1 MKSIYVITG
10 GASGIGLATAKMMPK
25 ENSLVIISG
34 RNEEKLINAKK
45 EIKECGINVEY
56 YVCDTS
62 NRENVEKL
70 AIFAKS
76 KGNVVGVVNSAGVS
90 GTGVSSE
97 NVLRINALGTKYINQ
112 EFFKVMDGGCICD
125 VASCS
130 AYTMPKILIPENFYY
145 YALKDENLFLEKM
158 IKRCKLLGKE
168 KASQIAYCLSKNFV
182 IWYVKNSA
190 YKYAKEKNIR
200 VVSVSPGFVHTPM
213 TVKEANEPGTQ
224 LCLHYSGFDRG
235 AKPEEIGYL
244 ISSVINPQNG
254 YLTGT
259 DILVDGGTTS
269 AGFGIKVV
277 NKPDSRPEI
286 KENW

>member
-1 MKSIYVITG
+1 MKNIYVITG

-34 RNEEKLINAKK
+34 RNEEKLINATK
-45 EIKECGINVEY
+45 EIKENDINVEY

-70 AIFAKS
+70 AQFAKS
-76 KGNVVGVVNSAGVS
+76 KGNVVAVVNSAGVS
-90 GTGVSSE
+90 GTGNTSE
-97 NVLRINALGTKYINQ
+97 KIIKINALGTIYINQ
-112 EFFKVMDGGCICD
+112 EFYKVMNEGCICD
-125 VASCS
+125 IASCS
-130 AYTMPKILIPENFYY
+130 AYLVPNIMIPKKSYHL
-145 YALKDENLFLEKM
+145 ALNNEELFIKKVV
-158 IKRCKLLGKE
+158 KRCNLVGKNN
-168 KASQIAYCLSKNFV
+168 ASQMAYCLSKNFV

-244 ISSVINPQNG
+244 ISTIINPQNG

-269 AGFGIKVV
+269 AGFGMKVV
-277 NKPDSRPEI
+277 NKPNSRPEI

>member
-1 MKSIYVITG
+1 MKDIYVITG

-34 RNEEKLINAKK
+34 RNEEKLINATK
-45 EIKECGINVEY
+45 EIKDCGINVEY

-62 NRENVEKL
+62 NRENVERL
-70 AIFAKS
+70 AQFSKS
-76 KGNVVGVVNSAGVS
+76 KGNVVAVVNSAGIS
-90 GTGVSSE
+90 GTGNTSE
-97 NVLRINALGTKYINQ
+97 KILKINALGTIYINQ
-112 EFFKVMDGGCICD
+112 EFYKVMNGGCICD

-130 AYTMPKILIPENFYY
+130 AYLVPNIMIPKKSYHL
-145 YALKDENLFLEKM
+145 ALNNEELFIKKVV
-158 IKRCKLLGKE
+158 KRCNLVGKNN
-168 KASQIAYCLSKNFV
+168 ASQMAYCLSKNFV

-244 ISSVINPQNG
+244 ISTIINPQNG

-269 AGFGIKVV
+269 AGFGMKVV
-277 NKPDSRPEI
+277 NKPNSRPEI

>member
-1 MKSIYVITG
+1 
-10 GASGIGLATAKMMPK
+10 
-25 ENSLVIISG
+25 
-34 RNEEKLINAKK
+34 
-45 EIKECGINVEY
+45 
-56 YVCDTS
+56 
-62 NRENVEKL
+62 
-70 AIFAKS
+70 
-76 KGNVVGVVNSAGVS
+76 
-90 GTGVSSE
+90 
-97 NVLRINALGTKYINQ
+97 
-112 EFFKVMDGGCICD
+112 MDGGCICD

-130 AYTMPKILIPENFYY
+130 AYTMPKILIPEKFYY
-145 YALKDENLFLEKM
+145 YALRDENLFLEKM

-200 VVSVSPGFVHTPM
+200 VVSVSPGFVNTPM

-235 AKPEEIGYL
+235 AKTEEIGYL

>member
-1 MKSIYVITG
+1 MKNIYVITG

-34 RNEEKLINAKK
+34 RNEEKLINATK

-90 GTGVSSE
+90 GTGISSE

-130 AYTMPKILIPENFYY
+130 AYTLPKILIPEKFYY
-145 YALKDENLFLEKM
+145 YALRDESLFLEKM
-158 IKRCKLLGKE
+158 IKRCNLLGKE

>member
-1 MKSIYVITG
+1 MKDIYVITG
-10 GASGIGLATAKMMPK
+10 GASGIGLATAKMISK

-34 RNEEKLINAKK
+34 RNEEKLINATK
-45 EIKECGINVEY
+45 EIKECGINAEY

-62 NRENVEKL
+62 NRENVERL
-70 AIFAKS
+70 AQFAKS
-76 KGNVVGVVNSAGVS
+76 KGNVVAVVNSAGVS
-90 GTGVSSE
+90 GTGNTSE
-97 NVLRINALGTKYINQ
+97 KIIKINALGTIYINQ
-112 EFFKVMDGGCICD
+112 EFYKVMTGGCICD

-130 AYTMPKILIPENFYY
+130 AYLLPNIMIPKKSYHL
-145 YALKDENLFLEKM
+145 ALNNEELFIKKVV
-158 IKRCKLLGKE
+158 KRCNLVGKNN
-168 KASQIAYCLSKNFV
+168 ASQMAYCLSKNFV

-244 ISSVINPQNG
+244 ISTVVNPQNG

-269 AGFGIKVV
+269 AGFGMKVV

>member
-1 MKSIYVITG
+1 MKNIYVITG
-10 GASGIGLATAKMMPK
+10 GTSGIGLATAKTMPK

-34 RNEEKLINAKK
+34 RNEEKLINATK

-112 EFFKVMDGGCICD
+112 EFFKVMD
-125 VASCS
+125 
-130 AYTMPKILIPENFYY
+130 
-145 YALKDENLFLEKM
+145 DENLFLEKM

>member
-1 MKSIYVITG
+1 MRYCIMFSVSSAKYNDPKKSYH
-10 GASGIGLATAKMMPK
+10 LAL
-25 ENSLVIISG
+25 N
-34 RNEEKLINAKK
+34 NEELFIKK
-45 EIKECGINVEY
+45 
-56 YVCDTS
+56 
-62 NRENVEKL
+62 
-70 AIFAKS
+70 
-76 KGNVVGVVNSAGVS
+76 VV
-90 GTGVSSE
+90 
-97 NVLRINALGTKYINQ
+97 
-112 EFFKVMDGGCICD
+112 
-125 VASCS
+125 
-130 AYTMPKILIPENFYY
+130 
-145 YALKDENLFLEKM
+145 
-158 IKRCKLLGKE
+158 KRCNLVGKNN
-168 KASQIAYCLSKNFV
+168 ASQMAYCLSKNFV

-235 AKPEEIGYL
+235 TKPEEIGYL
-244 ISSVINPQNG
+244 ISTVINPQNG

-269 AGFGIKVV
+269 DGFGMKVV

>member
-1 MKSIYVITG
+1 
-10 GASGIGLATAKMMPK
+10 
-25 ENSLVIISG
+25 
-34 RNEEKLINAKK
+34 
-45 EIKECGINVEY
+45 
-56 YVCDTS
+56 
-62 NRENVEKL
+62 
-70 AIFAKS
+70 
-76 KGNVVGVVNSAGVS
+76 
-90 GTGVSSE
+90 
-97 NVLRINALGTKYINQ
+97 
-112 EFFKVMDGGCICD
+112 
-125 VASCS
+125 
-130 AYTMPKILIPENFYY
+130 
-145 YALKDENLFLEKM
+145 M

-213 TVKEANEPGTQ
+213 TVKEANESGTQ
-224 LCLHYSGFDRG
+224 LWLHYSGFDRG